1 MYAFDIPE
9 NITYVLDRLHSAGF
23 ESYIVGGCVRDS
35 LLGIPAHDFDVTTN
49 ALPQEVIDVFSD
61 MNVIE
66 TGIKHGTVT
75 VVSGGENVEITTYR
89 IDGEY
94 LDNRR
99 PSDVTFTRNIEN
111 DLSRRDFTVNAMA
124 YSPHSGLVDLH
135 GGVQDLDRK
144 IIRCVGE
151 PDRRFGEDGLR
162 ILRALRFSSVLGF
175 SIDEQ
180 TSSSIHANSH
190 LLKNISAE
198 RIFSEFAKLL
208 CGRDAARICEEYSD
222 VICRFIPELEES
234 IGFPQINKYHLY
246 DVYTHT
252 LKALESS
259 DCDRTV
265 RLAVFFHDIGKPQ
278 AFDGEHFY
286 SHPKIS
292 AQIAENVLRRL
303 RADNETIRAVTLL
316 VLFHD
321 RHLEPTERSVK
332 RLLRLMS
339 FEDARR
345 LLQVM
350 RADILAHTDLVIDA
364 ELPKIPLIEDLI
376 NRIEQQNDCVSLK
389 TLAVGGRELI
399 DLGMSPGRKMGE
411 TLDALL
417 DAVIDGDVANEREA
431 LLELAKTLINK

>member
-1 MYAFDIPE
+1 MYSFDIPE

-75 VVSGGENVEITTYR
+75 VVSGGENVEITTHR

-175 SIDEQ
+175 QVDEQ
-180 TSSSIHANSH
+180 TSMSIHANSH

-198 RIFSEFAKLL
+198 RIFSEFAK
-208 CGRDAARICEEYSD
+208 
-222 VICRFIPELEES
+222 P
-234 IGFPQINKYHLY
+234 
-246 DVYTHT
+246 T
-252 LKALESS
+252 
-259 DCDRTV
+259 
-265 RLAVFFHDIGKPQ
+265 
-278 AFDGEHFY
+278 
-286 SHPKIS
+286 
-292 AQIAENVLRRL
+292 IASR
-303 RADNETIRAVTLL
+303 
-316 VLFHD
+316 
-321 RHLEPTERSVK
+321 
-332 RLLRLMS
+332 
-339 FEDARR
+339 
-345 LLQVM
+345 
-350 RADILAHTDLVIDA
+350 
-364 ELPKIPLIEDLI
+364 
-376 NRIEQQNDCVSLK
+376 
-389 TLAVGGRELI
+389 
-399 DLGMSPGRKMGE
+399 
-411 TLDALL
+411 
-417 DAVIDGDVANEREA
+417 
-431 LLELAKTLINK
+431 